1 MFVIFTRIDGKP
13 GREGIGCVLLEPD
26 TPGFEVDRDLP
37 HHGRREPPRDPVSTI
52 ANCRWR
58 IL

>member
-26 TPGFEVDRDLP
+26 TPGFEVTGTYHTMGGENLTRSS
-37 HHGRREPPRDPVSTI
+37 STT

-58 IL
+58 IS